1 MTRPGIFGWSYP
13 PGVTGREPEITGEWG
28 PCECCGCDPADCLC
42 PECPVC
48 GEQGNPACYLV
59 QGGEKNHNL
68 EYNTEQLIGQC
79 KMRIADMKEN
89 LRYEELALIQLT
101 ELFEQEKAS
110 AEQGQG
116 GVGASGSEDGT
127 SER

>member
-1 MTRPGIFGWSYP
+1 
-13 PGVTGREPEITGEWG
+13 
-28 PCECCGCDPADCLC
+28 
-42 PECPVC
+42 
-48 GEQGNPACYLV
+48 V